1 MLPRL
6 SALLGFPA
14 APTSSLPDAGLPG
27 AGLPGFGAGAPS
39 ESVRRAGFRRLS
51 GLWGTAAPAGP
62 TRPEVVVIGAGIA
75 GLAAARR
82 LHDDGVRVL
91 VVEARDR
98 VGGRVHSA
106 RNARGDAFDL
116 GASWIHGVKGN
127 PIAALARDLD
137 IPTVTS
143 GRVNALFDLRGRRL
157 DTAAVQ
163 ARMGA
168 ALQAARAAAAG
179 PGRSV
184 ADVVRLA
191 GVDEALSP
199 RDRRLFR
206 WYLTA
211 ELEHEFAGDIAE
223 LSAAHFDAENEPRGE
238 EVVFPTGYD
247 RIAHALAAGLDV
259 RLRTVVTHIEWGDAA
274 GAGPLGGGPTV
285 SVTTPRGRVARPRPR
300 RDASGATSVLEA
312 DHAVVTLPLGVL
324 KAGGVTF
331 SPALPAANRA
341 AIERLGM
348 GLMNKVWLTFP
359 DRFWGDADWI
369 NRAADPVGRFTQFF
383 APRTP
388 TPMLTAF
395 HTGACARELE
405 TRTDAETV
413 AAALAALRTTYG
425 AAVPPPLEAHV
436 TRWSQDRSRAA
447 HSFVAAGAT
456 PDVASRS
463 RRRSARSVF
472 FAGERRTPATVHRPR
487 RLLRDRGRQA
497 VRRAARAGRRAA
509 QASRG
514 VGHGGRR
521 RAVEGHDPARGDA
534 RPARRLTARLR
545 GAGAAS

>member
-1 MLPRL
+1 MAVPSAPSALAAPSPATRRSPRFRVPMLPRL

-14 APTSSLPDAGLPG
+14 APSSLPAAGLS
-27 AGLPGFGAGAPS
+27 GAGAGTFA
-39 ESVRRAGFRRLS
+39 EAVRRAGFRRLS

-62 TRPEVVVIGAGIA
+62 SRPEVVVIGAGIS

-82 LHDDGVRVL
+82 LHDDGVRVT

-98 VGGRVHSA
+98 VGGRVHSV

-143 GRVNALFDLRGRRL
+143 GRVNALFDARGRRL

-179 PGRSV
+179 SGRSV

-211 ELEHEFAGDIAE
+211 ELEHEFAGDVTE

-259 RLRTVVTHIEWGDAA
+259 RLRTVVSHIEWGEAA
-274 GAGPLGGGPTV
+274 GATGVGSLGMGRDPSRSDGL
-285 SVTTPRGRVARPRPR
+285 SRGDGRVRVHL
-300 RDASGATSVLEA
+300 RDASGAVSVLEA

-331 SPALPAANRA
+331 TPELPAANRA
-341 AIERLGM
+341 AIQRLGM

-359 DRFWGDADWI
+359 HRFWGDADWI
-369 NRAADPVGRFTQFF
+369 NRAADPVGCFTQFF

-388 TPMLTAF
+388 TPMLAAF
-395 HTGACARELE
+395 HTGACARDLE
-405 TRTDAETV
+405 ARTDDETV

-436 TRWSQDRSRAA
+436 TRWSKDPFACGA
-447 HSFVAAGAT
+447 YSFVAAGAT
-456 PDVASRS
+456 PDDRVAL
-463 RRRSARSVF
+463 ATPLGRSVF
-472 FAGERRTPATVHRPR
+472 FAGEATHTGYPSTVHGAY
-487 RLLRDRGRQA
+487 LSGIAAAKA
-497 VRRAARAGRRAA
+497 VRRAARVGRRAA
-509 QASRG
+509 
-514 VGHGGRR
+514 
-521 RAVEGHDPARGDA
+521 
-534 RPARRLTARLR
+534 
-545 GAGAAS
+545 

>member
-1 MLPRL
+1 MAVLPPPARRTARFRLPVLPRL
-6 SALLGFPA
+6 SALLH
-14 APTSSLPDAGLPG
+14 
-27 AGLPGFGAGAPS
+27 
-39 ESVRRAGFRRLS
+39 RAGVVPSPPTDASFPSFDRGGLRRLAS
-51 GLWGTAAPAGP
+51 LWGTALPA
-62 TRPEVVVIGAGIA
+62 RPARTEVLVIGAGIA

-82 LHDDGVRVL
+82 LQDEGLAVT

-106 RNARGDAFDL
+106 RNPRGDAFDL

-143 GRVNALFDLRGRRL
+143 GRVNALFDARGRRL

-168 ALQAARAAAAG
+168 ALEAARSAAAG

-211 ELEHEFAGDIAE
+211 ELEHEFAGDVAE

-247 RIAHALAAGLDV
+247 RVAHALAAGLDV
-259 RLRTVVTHIEWGDAA
+259 RLRTIVTHVDWGT
-274 GAGPLGGGPTV
+274 GPA
-285 SVTTPRGRVARPRPR
+285 TPDGRVRVHV

-324 KAGGVTF
+324 KAGAVTF
-331 SPALPAANRA
+331 SPALPAGHRA

-359 DRFWGDADWI
+359 RRFWGDADWI

-388 TPMLTAF
+388 TPMLAAF

-405 TRTDAETV
+405 ARTDDETV

-425 AAVPPPLEAHV
+425 ADVPAPLEAHV
-436 TRWSQDRSRAA
+436 TRWSRDPFALGA
-447 HSFVAAGAT
+447 YSFVAAGAT
-456 PDVASRS
+456 PDDRVAL
-463 RRRSARSVF
+463 ATPLGRSVF
-472 FAGERRTPATVHRPR
+472 FAGEATHTAYPSTVHGAY
-487 RLLRDRGRQA
+487 LSGIAAAKA
-497 VRRAARAGRRAA
+497 VRRAARVGRRAA
-509 QASRG
+509 
-514 VGHGGRR
+514 
-521 RAVEGHDPARGDA
+521 
-534 RPARRLTARLR
+534 
-545 GAGAAS
+545 

>member
-1 MLPRL
+1 FRLPALPRL
-6 SALLGFPA
+6 SALRHRA
-14 APTSSLPDAGLPG
+14 
-27 AGLPGFGAGAPS
+27 AGASSASDAPPAD
-39 ESVRRAGFRRLS
+39 RGGLRRLAS
-51 GLWGTAAPAGP
+51 LWGTALPAMRAP
-62 TRPEVVVIGAGIA
+62 TEVLVIGAGIA

-82 LHDDGVRVL
+82 LQDEGLAVT

-143 GRVNALFDLRGRRL
+143 GRVNALFDARGRRL

-168 ALQAARAAAAG
+168 ALEAARASAAG

-191 GVDEALSP
+191 GVDGALSP

-211 ELEHEFAGDIAE
+211 ELEHEFAGDVAE

-247 RIAHALAAGLDV
+247 RVAHALAAGLDV
-259 RLRTVVTHIEWGDAA
+259 RLRTVVTRVEWGTGPAAPGATDAGA
-274 GAGPLGGGPTV
+274 TGAGPMAGRGD
-285 SVTTPRGRVARPRPR
+285 GRVRVHV

-324 KAGGVTF
+324 KAGAVTF
-331 SPALPAANRA
+331 SPALPAGHRA

-359 DRFWGDADWI
+359 RRFWGDADWI

-388 TPMLTAF
+388 TPMLAAF
-395 HTGACARELE
+395 HTGTCARELE
-405 TRTDAETV
+405 TRTDDETV

-425 AAVPPPLEAHV
+425 ADVPSPVEAHV
-436 TRWSQDRSRAA
+436 TRWSRDPFALGA
-447 HSFVAAGAT
+447 YSFVAAGAT
-456 PDVASRS
+456 PDDRVAL
-463 RRRSARSVF
+463 AAPLGQSVF
-472 FAGERRTPATVHRPR
+472 FAGEATHTAYPSTVHGAY
-487 RLLRDRGRQA
+487 LSGVAAAKA
-497 VRRAARAGRRAA
+497 VRRAARVGRRAA
-509 QASRG
+509 
-514 VGHGGRR
+514 
-521 RAVEGHDPARGDA
+521 
-534 RPARRLTARLR
+534 
-545 GAGAAS
+545 

>member
-1 MLPRL
+1 MAVPSAPSAPAAPSPATRRSPRFRVPMLPRL

-274 GAGPLGGGPTV
+274 GAGPLGGG
-285 SVTTPRGRVARPRPR
+285 SNGLGHDSSRGESRVRVHV

-331 SPALPAANRA
+331 SPALPAPNRA

-436 TRWSQDRSRAA
+436 TRWSQDPFACGA
-447 HSFVAAGAT
+447 YSFVAAGAT
-456 PDVASRS
+456 PDDRVAL
-463 RRRSARSVF
+463 ATPLGRSVF
-472 FAGERRTPATVHRPR
+472 FAGEATHTGYPSTVHGAY
-487 RLLRDRGRQA
+487 LSGIAAAKA

-509 QASRG
+509 
-514 VGHGGRR
+514 
-521 RAVEGHDPARGDA
+521 
-534 RPARRLTARLR
+534 
-545 GAGAAS
+545 

>member
-1 MLPRL
+1 MAVPSAPSALAAASPATRRSPRFRVPMLPRL
-6 SALLGFPA
+6 SALLGFPGT
-14 APTSSLPDAGLPG
+14 PSSVPAAGLPG
-27 AGLPGFGAGAPS
+27 AGAGTPADT
-39 ESVRRAGFRRLS
+39 VRRAGFRRLS

-62 TRPEVVVIGAGIA
+62 SRPEVVVVGAGIS

-82 LHDDGVRVL
+82 LHDDGVRVT

-98 VGGRVHSA
+98 VGGRVHSV

-116 GASWIHGVKGN
+116 GASWIHGIKGN

-143 GRVNALFDLRGRRL
+143 GRVNALFDVRGRRL
-157 DTAAVQ
+157 DTAAIQ

-211 ELEHEFAGDIAE
+211 ELEHEFAGDVAE

-259 RLRTVVTHIEWGDAA
+259 RLRTVVTRIEWGEAA
-274 GAGPLGGGPTV
+274 GGEGPSRGD
-285 SVTTPRGRVARPRPR
+285 GRVRVHL
-300 RDASGATSVLEA
+300 RDASGAVSVIEA

-331 SPALPAANRA
+331 TPDLPASNRA

-359 DRFWGDADWI
+359 HRFWGDADWI

-388 TPMLTAF
+388 TPMLAAF

-405 TRTDAETV
+405 ARTDEETV

-436 TRWSQDRSRAA
+436 TRWSKDPFACGA
-447 HSFVAAGAT
+447 YSFVAAGAT
-456 PDVASRS
+456 PDDRVAL
-463 RRRSARSVF
+463 ATPLGRSVF
-472 FAGERRTPATVHRPR
+472 FAGEATHTGYPSTVHGAY
-487 RLLRDRGRQA
+487 LSGIAAAKA
-497 VRRAARAGRRAA
+497 VRRAARVGRRAA
-509 QASRG
+509 
-514 VGHGGRR
+514 
-521 RAVEGHDPARGDA
+521 
-534 RPARRLTARLR
+534 
-545 GAGAAS
+545 